1 MDAGVEVGHTSTEGR
16 RVFVY
21 LTEGRV
27 TANGSMLNVK
37 DQARIDI
44 EEPLLVK
51 AQQDSELIL
60 IDVPSC
66 KGWGYTK
73 ETLEGQKTQ

>member
-1 MDAGVEVGHTSTEGR
+1 MKP
-16 RVFVY
+16 
-21 LTEGRV
+21 
-27 TANGSMLNVK
+27 K

-44 EEPLLVK
+44 EDPLLFE

-66 KGWGYTK
+66 KGWGYDA
-73 ETLEGQKTQ
+73 ETLQGEKK